1 MEAADDLKTVGLVVA
16 LAALALAAVAVART
30 ERLVVA
36 NPVRL
41 AAGLGAR
48 KNGERKL
55 VYAATRHIISFII
68 LPLGVRVA
76 ALLQTQ
82 LQQLRLFGSCRFLLY
97 FLLQLD
103 IRESVRHG
111 SWMV

>member
-97 FLLQLD
+97 FLLQL
-103 IRESVRHG
+103 RECPP
-111 SWMV
+111 W